1 LSSLLKLFNYINKQK
16 NFSTKFLIQTQINK
30 MKENKTRKLKFIKKL
45 LIILNRKET
54 KLIFLFLYFIIST
67 NNINKLT
74 LLISMLINKVILQR
88 LIIKYKVSPI
98 KQIFIYLIVYKL
110 VNLYVIN
117 FLLIHSDNT
126 EYLILYNNIYIKGLN
141 YLVENY
147 GELIAYAVGV
157 KLSSIYLKIS
167 PTEPTFFFYF
177 GLGVGPSL
185 DLTVHQESYVS
196 PVDSNFKNYV
206 LLTVE
211 KVEDHINFL
220 KDMVPFHHKHYK
232 ISKMTNMENNIT
244 VISGD
249 APTNINVVNIHSP
262 LESGD
267 LFFNVVNIFDI
278 FYIIFL
284 SILFCFYYYKINK
297 ID

>member
-1 LSSLLKLFNYINKQK
+1 MKINNISKLNYINKM
-16 NFSTKFLIQTQINK
+16 LISIN
-30 MKENKTRKLKFIKKL
+30 
-45 LIILNRKET
+45 
-54 KLIFLFLYFIIST
+54 T
-67 NNINKLT
+67 NNISLILILFILILLNYYINILI
-74 LLISMLINKVILQR
+74 LLITFLIFRVIFKNR
-88 LIIKYKVSPI
+88 YIINYNVSPI
-98 KQIFIYLIVYKL
+98 KLISLSILIYYIFYIYI
-110 VNLYVIN
+110 IN
-117 FLLIHSDNT
+117 NIIYMDST

-147 GELIAYAVGV
+147 GELTAYAVGV

-167 PTEPTFFFYF
+167 PTEPIFYFHF
-177 GLGVGPSL
+177 GLGVGPTL

-232 ISKMTNMENNIT
+232 TSKMTNMENNIT

-249 APTNINVVNIHSP
+249 APTNINVVNIHCP

-267 LFFNVVNIFDI
+267 LYVNFLIDFENLVYNI
-278 FYIIFL
+278 SYILYIIFI
-284 SILFCFYYYKINK
+284 SILIILFTIKLVNLFKLIIITKN
-297 ID
+297 I